1 MTIAARIGSDIERR
15 IASGEWR
22 PGFRIPFE
30 HELVAQ
36 YGCARAT
43 VSKALTALVR
53 AGLIERRRK
62 AGSFVAHPHIHAA
75 VLDIPDIGAAIAE
88 RTGSYRFALLS
99 SALKTC
105 EIKGGDFDLGTKL
118 RSISGIHHGSGG
130 PFAHEARSI
139 NLDAVPLATEA
150 DFSSQAPSSWLLD
163 HVPWSEARHRI
174 SAVGASLDVS
184 RHLEIARGAPCLMVE
199 RWTWRSNIPITY
211 VCQTFRGDRYD
222 LIAKFTPQ
230 GR

>member
-1 MTIAARIGSDIERR
+1 MTIAQKIGSDIEER

-22 PGFRIPFE
+22 PGYRIPFE

-36 YGCARAT
+36 YGCARGT

-88 RTGSYRFALLS
+88 RTGSYRFELLS
-99 SALKTC
+99 STFETSK
-105 EIKGGDFDLGTKL
+105 IKRDDFNPGTKL
-118 RSISGIHHGSGG
+118 RTIVGIHHGSGG
-130 PFAHEARSI
+130 PFAHEARSV
-139 NLDAVPLATEA
+139 NLDAVPLAKDA
-150 DFSSQAPSSWLLD
+150 DFSSQAPSAWLLD

-174 SAVGASLDVS
+174 SAVGASSDVA
-184 RHLEIARGAPCLMVE
+184 RHLAIVRGTPCLMVE
-199 RWTWRSNIPITY
+199 RWTWRSNVPITF

>member
-88 RTGSYRFALLS
+88 RTGSYRFVLLS
-99 SALKTC
+99 SALKPY
-105 EIKGGDFDLGTKL
+105 EVKGGDFDPGTKL

-174 SAVGASLDVS
+174 SAVGASADVA
-184 RHLEIARGAPCLMVE
+184 RHLGIARGTPCLMVE
-199 RWTWRSNIPITY
+199 RWTWRSSVPITF
-211 VCQTFRGDRYD
+211 VCQIFPGDRYD
-222 LIAKFTPQ
+222 LIATFAPE